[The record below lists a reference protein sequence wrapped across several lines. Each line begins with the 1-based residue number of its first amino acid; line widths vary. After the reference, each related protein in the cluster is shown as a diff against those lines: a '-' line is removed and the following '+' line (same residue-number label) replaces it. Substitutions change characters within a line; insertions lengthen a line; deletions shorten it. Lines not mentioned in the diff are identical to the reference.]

1 MTTPTIP
8 SITDEQ
14 LAEIERQC
22 EKFAGFAVNSTLVEQ
37 LITRLRA
44 AERDAERLDWMMQE
58 QCVIQCQNG
67 TSSPTV
73 FNVYWPSLGE
83 SQRYWYATERDAIDA
98 AMTAMQEQK
107 Q

>member
-14 LAEIERQC
+14 LADLEQQC
-22 EKFAGFAVNSTLVEQ
+22 DRFAGFAVNSTLVEQ

-44 AERDAERLDWMMQE
+44 AERDAERYLWLKENVKTEFYADQLVDMFT
-58 QCVIQCQNG
+58 C
-67 TSSPTV
+67 SSQKIDRLV
-73 FNVYWPSLGE
+73 
-83 SQRYWYATERDAIDA
+83 DA
-98 AMTAMQEQK
+98 AMAAMQEQK

>member
-1 MTTPTIP
+1 MTTPTVP

-44 AERDAERLDWMMQE
+44 AERDAQDLRENLRSANASLEASYGYCKQYRERM
-58 QCVIQCQNG
+58 
-67 TSSPTV
+67 
-73 FNVYWPSLGE
+73 E
-83 SQRYWYATERDAIDA
+83 SAEDKLSAIRA
-98 AMTAMQEQK
+98 AMQEQK

>member
-1 MTTPTIP
+1 MTTQTVP

-14 LAEIERQC
+14 LAELAAQPYLITSAQVIE
-22 EKFAGFAVNSTLVEQ
+22 

-44 AERDAERLDWMMQE
+44 AERDAKRWRFVRDKQTFIWMVQDWFKPESDMIDVE
-58 QCVIQCQNG
+58 
-67 TSSPTV
+67 
-73 FNVYWPSLGE
+73 SL
-83 SQRYWYATERDAIDA
+83 IDA